1 MKTWIETITPFLKK
15 NEKETDKIFDAF
27 EKEKKAKKLNSISEE
42 NTLWRTKYAPKLK
55 VWEEKHD
62 KEYKKIW
69 TKYHKK

>member
-55 VWEEKHD
+55 VW
-62 KEYKKIW
+62 
-69 TKYHKK
+69 